1 MTTHRAIVA
10 GLFVGA
16 CVSAP
21 TGARAEDFGNLNLAV
36 HGFASQG
43 YLQSSDNNFASLNTK
58 EGTFAFTDEAL
69 NITAQPLPGLRV
81 GAQLFA
87 RDFGPQG
94 NHKVVMDWALGDYR
108 VADWFGVR
116 AGKVKQPLGLYNTVV
131 DADMARAEILQPA
144 GAYPVSNRE
153 LTNTFNGVDVYGTL
167 TIGPAG
173 SLDYEA
179 WVGTIDLDD
188 AYIVSRFA
196 KEGAA
201 SGLNAFRPLRL
212 TNLDYQVDSV
222 TASMD
227 HLYGGALEWRP
238 PVAGLRLRSTA
249 ITAES
254 DFAVATTYTG
264 FQGQN
269 PLAIAT
275 RTNTDFKQKYVLY
288 LSGEYQRGGLR
299 VSAEHVRA
307 HNQQRGRISGLPFPV
322 PEIAADQKP
331 ASTYGQVTY
340 RFTERLQGST
350 YYSVSYSDRDDKEGL
365 KQVAAGRPDYNGWSK
380 DFAVTGR
387 VDINAHWLLKLEMH
401 FLDGTAGLSSVENP
415 TGLVKDWRMFAAKT
429 TFHF

>member
-1 MTTHRAIVA
+1 MTTTHRAIGAWV
-10 GLFVGA
+10 FVGA
-16 CVSAP
+16 CLAAP
-21 TGARAEDFGNLNLAV
+21 ARAEDFANLTL

-43 YLQSSDNNFASLNTK
+43 YLQSSDNNYASLNTS
-58 EGTFAFTDEAL
+58 EGTFAITEEAL
-69 NITAQPLPGLRV
+69 NITAQPLPGLRI

-94 NHKVVMDWALGDYR
+94 NHQVVMDWALGDYR
-108 VADWFGVR
+108 VADWFGLR

-144 GAYPVSNRE
+144 GAYPISNRE
-153 LTNTFNGVDVYGTL
+153 LTNAFNGVDVYGTL
-167 TIGPAG
+167 TMGRAG

-179 WVGTIDLDD
+179 WAGTIDLDD
-188 AYIVSRFA
+188 AYIIGRFA

-212 TNLDYQVDSV
+212 TGLDYQVGSV

-238 PVAGLRLRSTA
+238 PIAGLRLRGSGL
-249 ITAES
+249 TAES

-264 FQGQN
+264 FQGTI

-275 RTNTDFKQKYVLY
+275 RTNTDFKQRYVIY
-288 LSGEYQRGGLR
+288 LSGEYQRGALR
-299 VSAEHVRA
+299 VSAEHVRG
-307 HNQQRGRISGLPFPV
+307 HNQQRGHISGLPFPV
-322 PEIAADQKP
+322 PELVAEQKP

-350 YYSVSYSDRDDKEGL
+350 YYSVSYNDREDKDGL
-365 KQVAAGRPDYNGWSK
+365 KEVAAGRPAHHGWSK

-387 VDINAHWLLKLEMH
+387 IDINAHWLFKVEMH
-401 FLDGTAGLSSVENP
+401 FLDGTAGLSTVENP
-415 TGLVKDWRMFAAKT
+415 TGLTKNWRLFAVKT